1 MGILGF
7 VILISIIIALVFGWN
22 FMVEMWSD
30 IFNYIREFAGV
41 LLDKAKGDE
50 GHGLLP

>member
-7 VILISIIIALVFGWN
+7 AIVISIIIALVFGWD
-22 FMVEMWSD
+22 FMMEMWSD

-41 LLDKAKGDE
+41 ILDKAKDD